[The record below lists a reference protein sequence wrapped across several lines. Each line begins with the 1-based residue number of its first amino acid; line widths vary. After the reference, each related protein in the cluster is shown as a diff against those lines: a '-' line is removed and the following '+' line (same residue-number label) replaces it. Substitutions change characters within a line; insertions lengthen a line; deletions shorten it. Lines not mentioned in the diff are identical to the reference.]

1 MIRTIVRSVVAV
13 IAWFAAVVLFVLSP
27 AIGSISSIAALLLIL
42 LLSPTVFM
50 RGSWGALRAQPAT
63 LLLAA
68 AFVMLAVCFAL
79 TQTQPSDVLL
89 VTAFLGLLLAP
100 VAYLL
105 AWRRPGARII
115 AVIAALF
122 ALGTF
127 VGAVTASYD
136 VFVQHFERAIGWGSG
151 GNLMARSVVPLGFMA
166 LSGVFAV
173 RSPWRWLY
181 LLGPAFGLY
190 ALVLTQTR
198 GVFIAVPV
206 LSLIFIWA
214 LMREFRASRWW
225 YLAGLGVLA
234 VIVVA
239 AAIYSP
245 RLLGVTG
252 VLEQVVAD
260 PSAVSDPGTAQ
271 RIAMWHA
278 GWYAFLQ
285 HPLIGWGW
293 ARLSEAALPTVLSM
307 YHNDFVNMAV
317 AAGVAGIVS
326 LLLVLAAPL
335 LGVALMPR
343 DRFST
348 LRLYCALI
356 LSVSFFIFGLTDL
369 TFGYDL
375 PTTLYAFMTA
385 VVLGAFREKD
395 PAVNPA

>member
-1 MIRTIVRSVVAV
+1 MIRTIVRSVVAI

-42 LLSPTVFM
+42 LLSPTVFL
-50 RGSWGALRAQPAT
+50 RGSWSALRTQPAT
-63 LLLAA
+63 LFLAA
-68 AFVMLAVCFAL
+68 AFVVLTVCFAL

-89 VTAFLGLLLAP
+89 VTAFFGLLLAP

-105 AWRRPGARII
+105 AWRRPGARTIAII
-115 AVIAALF
+115 SGLF
-122 ALGTF
+122 V
-127 VGAVTASYD
+127 VGALVGAMTASYD
-136 VFVQHFERAIGWGSG
+136 VFVQHFQRAIGWGSG

-166 LSGVFAV
+166 LSGIFAV

-206 LSLIFIWA
+206 LAPIFIWA
-214 LMREFRASRWW
+214 VMREFRASRWW
-225 YLAGLGVLA
+225 YLAGVGVLLIA
-234 VIVVA
+234 VAFVG
-239 AAIYSP
+239 YHSP
-245 RLLGVTG
+245 RLLTAASIV
-252 VLEQVVAD
+252 EQINAEPNQVYD
-260 PSAVSDPGTAQ
+260 SGTYQ
-271 RIAMWHA
+271 RLIMWHA
-278 GWYAFLQ
+278 GWHAFLQ

-335 LGVALMPR
+335 VGVALMPK

-356 LSVSFFIFGLTDL
+356 LGVSFFIFGLTDL